1 MDQLLS
7 SIESHRVQRVPGTAV
22 FMTADSTG
30 APMVLLHHLK
40 HNKVLH
46 EEVILLTVQV
56 QDFPEVPDDERIAVK
71 MLSHGFWRVVARYG
85 FMETPD
91 VKPVLA
97 RAARDYGIRAKPM
110 ETTYYLGRERLI
122 PVGKSHLATWR
133 KKLFAFMARN
143 SRTATEFFG
152 LPANRVVELGAQLE
166 I

>member
-1 MDQLLS
+1 MLHEKLILLS
-7 SIESHRVQRVPGTAV
+7 VMTEEIPQVGDAERVKCREL
-22 FMTADSTG
+22 G
-30 APMVLLHHLK
+30 AGFYQ
-40 HNKVLH
+40 
-46 EEVILLTVQV
+46 VI
-56 QDFPEVPDDERIAVK
+56 
-71 MLSHGFWRVVARYG
+71 ARYG

-97 RAARDYGIRAKPM
+97 RASRAYGIRAKPM